1 MNVLKLVTI
10 PVKIATNLYLQKI
23 DKDRTNK
30 LKNKYKKLLNN
41 ELSADEISYEELIEV
56 NIERIDEL
64 FEISISEDESIK
76 LDIYKRIYKAI
87 RNNTINKKDYSKF
100 MRIAKNLPS
109 EALSLLPKIYV
120 YIQNQ
125 NRTRILLGD
134 FLNSIE
140 KKDPYLCN
148 SLMNEALL
156 SKEPCCGGFN
166 VIPTPLIIDVTK
178 LFFNEDDLTIKK
190 QNIKKWDCSI
200 HIMNSGGDFNG
211 EQEQVINL
219 LEQVDIKGHFGL
231 TYATDLKNLLIL
243 NLIIIF
249 KNVDIDTSL
258 INKLKEIPK
267 RINIFKITFDE
278 NTVDP
283 IPEIGDKLIYIDLKD
298 NVSKNS
304 FIHSFVVQ

>member
-10 PVKIATNLYLQKI
+10 PVKIVTNWYLQKI

-41 ELSADEISYEELIEV
+41 ELSADEISYEELVEV

-64 FEISISEDESIK
+64 FEISISEEESIK

-100 MRIAKNLPS
+100 MRITKNLPS

-125 NRTRILLGD
+125 NRTRIPLGD
-134 FLNSIE
+134 FLNSI
-140 KKDPYLCN
+140 KRKDPYLCN

-156 SKEPCCGGFN
+156 NKEPCCGGFN

-200 HIMNSGGDFNG
+200 HIMNSGDFNG
-211 EQEQVINL
+211 EQKQVINL

-231 TYATDLKNLLIL
+231 TYATDLKNSLIL

-298 NVSKNS
+298 NASKNS